1 MTILP
6 KPIPLLV
13 FIHGLG
19 GQINQFEPLLK
30 YFGHIAGVLAVDLPG
45 CGQSPLTDRRWDS
58 YTTESLAEVVNQVI
72 ENVSEGRKVVL
83 IGHSLGCLVTGRL
96 ALKLGDKCLA
106 AVLLCPKAE
115 ISEQEKRGIRLMT
128 RLPEFLFNIFRRR
141 DRVYLFISW
150 MI

>member
-30 YFGHIAGVLAVDLPG
+30 HFGHIASVLAVDLPG